1 MKRHLASLGL
11 AAVAGLVIFA
21 AAYLIGAAIGLALIV
36 AVLVAVVVGILYGG
50 FKAARWRSVHRR
62 PEHRT

>member
-1 MKRHLASLGL
+1 MKRHLSSLAL

-36 AVLVAVVVGILYGG
+36 ALLVAGLVAVLVGGV
-50 FKAARWRSVHRR
+50 KAAKWRASRR
-62 PEHRT
+62 SHRT